1 MLPFFISNIIFITTG
16 VRQALYPF
24 VLYIEESET
33 LEEIVVLRGL
43 WTQFTA
49 EPFIRPR
56 TQSICK
62 PLLGLHF

>member
-1 MLPFFISNIIFITTG
+1 MLPFLISNIIFITTE

-24 VLYIEESET
+24 VLYREEPET

-43 WTQFTA
+43 RTQFTA
-49 EPFIRPR
+49 VPSILPR
-56 TQSICK
+56 TQSIRK

>member
-1 MLPFFISNIIFITTG
+1 MLPFFISNIIFITTE

-24 VLYIEESET
+24 VLYVEEPET

-49 EPFIRPR
+49 VPFIRPR
-56 TQSICK
+56 TRSIHK
-62 PLLGLHF
+62 RLLGLHF